1 MKVTREEFISV
12 LVDCK
17 GESRDIAEITAVEYR
32 NNIADYVSDIGGDE
46 ESLQSIKKFLNK

>member
-17 GESRDIAEITAVEYR
+17 GERRDIAEITAVEYR